1 MTKKHDNLN
10 KTESS
15 EKERPSFPSS
25 SSAFAQLAQY
35 QVGIVIVAAL
45 VLLIIFLYTI
55 QIVISPFLILGV
67 IIFILYPIRQNVVAR
82 RLLWASVLLFIF
94 WFLYMISVVLV
105 PLVISFGIA
114 YVLNP
119 LLDRL
124 EKKNIPRWATALGL
138 ILSISTIIVMVLI
151 MLMPLV
157 IQQFNELLHSMSEA
171 VADIGEW
178 LREGELFDR
187 LEGAGVP
194 SDNIRYFVNTEIVP
208 TLENFSILLV
218 QAMFDFL
225 ISISGMLTHLI
236 NLVIVPFLSF
246 FLMKDFPAVK
256 RRVKLMV
263 PDDFQPSVVY
273 YYHKIDKLLGRYI
286 RGYIV
291 LASIN
296 ATLAGLL
303 LWIFGVKYAAVMA
316 IITFFLD
323 FIPYFGLV
331 VTMILAGIVGFLSE
345 PPVLLRASLAVMSI
359 GALAILENYVLAPFI
374 LGRPIGL
381 HPVVLIMTLLIF
393 GYFLGIPGLIIALP
407 TTAIIILFV
416 KEWDIR
422 RREKLGL
429 PPIDYKNI

>member
-1 MTKKHDNLN
+1 MAKK
-10 KTESS
+10 S
-15 EKERPSFPSS
+15 ERKGKGSAARNERPEFPSS
-25 SSAFAQLAQY
+25 STAFSHLAQY

-45 VLLIIFLYTI
+45 ILLIIFLYTI
-55 QIVISPFLILGV
+55 QIVISPFLILAV
-67 IIFILYPIRQNVVAR
+67 IIFILYPIRSNVVAH
-82 RLLWASVLLFIF
+82 RLLWIAVLLFIF
-94 WFLYMISVVLV
+94 WFLYMVSGVLV

-114 YVLNP
+114 YVFNP
-119 LLDRL
+119 LIDRL
-124 EKKNIPRWATALGL
+124 QKKNIPRWATSLGL
-138 ILSISTIIVMVLI
+138 ILGIIAIITIILVLLI
-151 MLMPLV
+151 PLV
-157 IQQFNELLHSMSEA
+157 IQQFNDLLQSVSNA

-194 SDNIRYFVNTEIVP
+194 SENIRNIVNTEIVP
-208 TLENFSILLV
+208 TLENFSLLLL
-218 QAMFDFL
+218 QAMFDFFIGL
-225 ISISGMLTHLI
+225 SGMITHLI
-236 NLVIVPFLSF
+236 NLVTVPFLAF

-256 RRVKLMV
+256 QRVKLMV
-263 PDDFQPSVVY
+263 PDEFQPGVVY
-273 YYHKIDKLLGRYI
+273 YYRKIDKMLGRYI

-296 ATLAGLL
+296 ASLAGLL

-331 VTMILAGIVGFLSE
+331 ITMILAGIVGFLSE
-345 PPVLLRASLAVMSI
+345 PPVLLRALLAVMSI

-374 LGRPIGL
+374 LGKPIGL

-393 GYFLGIPGLIIALP
+393 GFFFGIPGLIIALP

-422 RREKLGL
+422 RRERLGL
-429 PPIDYKNI
+429 PPIDYKSI

>member
-1 MTKKHDNLN
+1 MAKKSDTSKKSQH
-10 KTESS
+10 TES
-15 EKERPSFPSS
+15 ERPAFPSS
-25 SSAFAQLAQY
+25 ESAFSQLAQY
-35 QVGIVIVAAL
+35 QIGIVIVASL
-45 VLLIIFLYTI
+45 VLLVIFLYTI
-55 QIVISPFLILGV
+55 EIVLSPFLILGV
-67 IIFILYPIRQNVVAR
+67 IAFILYPIRQNVVAR
-82 RLLWASVLLFIF
+82 RLLWVTILLFIF
-94 WFLYMISVVLV
+94 WFLYMISGVLF
-105 PLVISFGIA
+105 PLILSFGIA
-114 YVLNP
+114 YVFNP
-119 LLDRL
+119 LIDKL
-124 EKKNIPRWATALGL
+124 EKRKVPRWTTALGL
-138 ILSISTIIVMVLI
+138 ILGIITIIVLVLV

-157 IQQFNELLHSMSEA
+157 IQQFNDLLQSVSNA

-194 SDNIRYFVNTEIVP
+194 AENIRNFVNTEIIP
-208 TLENFSILLV
+208 TLENFSVLLL
-218 QAMFDFL
+218 QALFDFL
-225 ISISGMLTHLI
+225 ISLSGAITHLI
-236 NLVIVPFLSF
+236 NLVTVPFLSF

-256 RRVKLMV
+256 RRVKLMI
-263 PDDFQPSVVY
+263 PEEFEPGVVY
-273 YYHKIDKLLGRYI
+273 YYRKIDKMLGRYI

-323 FIPYFGLV
+323 FIPYFGLII
-331 VTMILAGIVGFLSE
+331 TMILAGIVGFLSD
-345 PPVLLRASLAVMSI
+345 PPVLLRVMLAVMSI

-393 GYFLGIPGLIIALP
+393 GFFFGVPGLIIALP
-407 TTAIIILFV
+407 TTAIIILFA

-429 PPIDYKNI
+429 PPIDYKNV

>member
-1 MTKKHDNLN
+1 MAKKTDNSN
-10 KTESS
+10 KTETSG
-15 EKERPSFPSS
+15 KVRPDFPSS
-25 SSAFAQLAQY
+25 PSAFAQLAQY

-45 VLLIIFLYTI
+45 ILLIIFLYTI
-55 QIVISPFLILGV
+55 QIVISPFLVLAV
-67 IIFILYPIRQNVVAR
+67 IIFILYPIRENIVAR
-82 RLLWASVLLFIF
+82 RLLWVSVLLFIF
-94 WFLYMISVVLV
+94 WFLYMISGVLV
-105 PLVISFGIA
+105 PLFISFGIA

-119 LLDRL
+119 LIDRL
-124 EKKNIPRWATALGL
+124 EKKNIPRWTTALGL
-138 ILSISTIIVMVLI
+138 ILTIITIIVLVLI

-157 IQQFNELLHSMSEA
+157 IQQFNDLLHSISQA

-194 SDNIRYFVNTEIVP
+194 SENMRNFVNTEIIP

-218 QAMFDFL
+218 QAMFDFFIGL
-225 ISISGMLTHLI
+225 SGMLTHLI

-263 PDDFQPSVVY
+263 PDEFQPSVVY
-273 YYHKIDKLLGRYI
+273 YYRKIDKLLGRYI

-323 FIPYFGLV
+323 FIPYFGLI
-331 VTMILAGIVGFLSE
+331 VTMILAGIVGFLSD
-345 PPVLLRASLAVMSI
+345 PPVLLRASLAMMSI

-407 TTAIIILFV
+407 TTAIIILFA
-416 KEWDIR
+416 KEWDMR

-429 PPIDYKNI
+429 PPIDYKNV

>member
-1 MTKKHDNLN
+1 MAKKKNNPGKTKAQGSRQPDAQTASKPI
-10 KTESS
+10 S
-15 EKERPSFPSS
+15 
-25 SSAFAQLAQY
+25 QLAQY
-35 QVGIVIVAAL
+35 QVGISIVAAI

-55 QIVISPFLILGV
+55 RIVISPFLILGV
-67 IIFILYPIRQNVVAR
+67 IIFILYPVRYNIVAR
-82 RLLWASVLLFIF
+82 RLLWTSVILFMF
-94 WFLYMISVVLV
+94 WFFYMISGVLV
-105 PLVISFGIA
+105 PLIISFGIA
-114 YVLNP
+114 YIVNP
-119 LLDRL
+119 LIDHL
-124 EKKNIPRWATALGL
+124 EKKRIPRWATALGL
-138 ILSISTIIVMVLI
+138 ILTIITIIVLVLI
-151 MLMPLV
+151 MLMPLI
-157 IQQFNELLHSMSEA
+157 IQQFNDLLQSVSSA

-194 SDNIRYFVNTEIVP
+194 ADNIRNFVNVEIVP
-208 TLENFSILLV
+208 TLENFSLLLL
-218 QAMFDFL
+218 QAMFDFFIGL
-225 ISISGMLTHLI
+225 SGIITHLI
-236 NLVIVPFLSF
+236 NLVTVPFLSF

-256 RRVKLMV
+256 RRVKIMV
-263 PDDFQPSVVY
+263 PDEFQPGVVY
-273 YYHKIDKLLGRYI
+273 YYRKIDKMLGRYI

-296 ATLAGLL
+296 ASLAGLL

-331 VTMILAGIVGFLSE
+331 LTMILAGIVGFLSE
-345 PPVLLRASLAVMSI
+345 PPVLMRALLAVLSI

-393 GYFLGIPGLIIALP
+393 GFFFGIPGLIIALP
-407 TTAIIILFV
+407 TTAIIILFA

-429 PPIDYKNI
+429 PPIDYKNV